1 VDLPA
6 VFLGTVLI
14 FIGVYITAKTWTV
27 PWDELI
33 RAMVWRPRT
42 MRGAH
47 LKWLGLGLCAA
58 GVVTILAGLGLI

>member
-1 VDLPA
+1 MDLQA
-6 VFLGTVLI
+6 VFLGIALI
-14 FIGVYITAKTWTV
+14 LIGVYITAKTWMV

-33 RAMVWRPRT
+33 RAMVWHPRT